1 MFKKIVM
8 FAVTAAAGI
17 MLLTGCSPKE
27 TPTQVVEKVNTISIF
42 EDYDSL
48 KDNLTDDV
56 VWKDEQGK
64 KHDKDDIKAMS
75 KFLKF
80 FEKDDL
86 TFLEFAKL
94 TQDKNVQK
102 ALDFNDADIEE
113 NEEIIANWDNIPAEE
128 KESMNSVIK
137 QMAKVF
143 REGSKKVKKSFKV
156 IKEEVN
162 GDTATVT
169 AKYTDF
175 NPDEKTG
182 ELKEDGKIEIV
193 YTLKKIDNTWKISK
207 VVESK
212 K

>member
-1 MFKKIVM
+1 M
-8 FAVTAAAGI
+8 
-17 MLLTGCSPKE
+17 
-27 TPTQVVEKVNTISIF
+27 
-42 EDYDSL
+42 
-48 KDNLTDDV
+48 
-56 VWKDEQGK
+56 
-64 KHDKDDIKAMS
+64 
-75 KFLKF
+75 
-80 FEKDDL
+80 
-86 TFLEFAKL
+86 
-94 TQDKNVQK
+94 QK